1 MRFIAFVLIV
11 MAVAVIGRS
20 DAMRRQSPPSAVLV
34 LYVGADDCAP
44 CRVWQ
49 TGDGA
54 AFRSSGYFPQV
65 VYREVK
71 SPHLLTLLHDENWP
85 GDIRGYRDALRR
97 SDGVPLWLVVVGQ
110 EIVQR
115 QSGSAQWRAIVLPAI
130 RQLVQS

>member
-1 MRFIAFVLIV
+1 MRLIAFVLIV
-11 MAVAVIGRS
+11 MTLALVGRS
-20 DAMRRQSPPSAVLV
+20 DAMQRQSPASTVLV

-44 CRVWQ
+44 CRAWQ

-71 SPHLLTLLHDENWP
+71 SPRLMTLLSDENWP
-85 GDIRGYRDALRR
+85 DDIRGYRDALRR
-97 SDGVPLWLVVVGQ
+97 NDGVPFWLVVVGR

-115 QSGSAQWRAIVLPAI
+115 QSGPAQWRTIVLPAI